1 MRNLIITINASTR
14 KIETNKNFLGING
27 ENLNGDL
34 IVEFKDEFIDGF
46 AYLEIFDGS
55 QKYLLSMEKVEE
67 HYVLPI
73 LSSLLAT
80 VGDLQCQIR
89 VNSQFDANS
98 VSIFKSEKFKLPVL
112 EAINATETM
121 PEQYPT
127 WIEEADLKILNIQ
140 NNLNAEI
147 TEREQADANLQ
158 ANKQDKLT
166 QTQLDAVN
174 SGIDSTKVAQIG
186 TNTTN
191 ITNLTGRVGTAE
203 TNITNLQ
210 NKVDFIKSDV
220 VSGLDWATFN
230 TSNFNAIF
238 GAGWDTQLG
247 DYGCRANAS
256 DDTSGLA
263 TSLGFSGTYYVE
275 FKIWYVGTN
284 NAGILITITDSVSS
298 GYAHKAYTNV
308 TITRGA
314 NTDVHTM
321 FFDAYATTQN
331 LNNTKMSGAVT
342 DLFETSSSNITATI
356 TDITNFKFIEI
367 LFKNNTGLWA
377 SAIYPL
383 AFITRELQYSN
394 VPLFC
399 STNYSNADFWL
410 KVTFTSTTSCTIETA
425 NGGYT
430 MIRGI
435 N

>member
-147 TEREQADANLQ
+147 TAREQADANLQ

-284 NAGILITITDSVSS
+284 NTSLFITISDSGTKNVATANVLIDRNINVDIHSS
-298 GYAHKAYTNV
+298 
-308 TITRGA
+308 
-314 NTDVHTM
+314 
-321 FFDAYATTQN
+321 FFSAYADIKKYNMCPSDTTVTYTTQPAQFVTLMTAPTN
-331 LNNTKMSGAVT
+331 GVAYVRYALSGSGAIGVHLQT
-342 DLFETSSSNITATI
+342 SGGQDLIYNTQSWNDTGMHIYNAT
-356 TDITNFKFIEI
+356 FVMKKGQKLMCYE
-367 LFKNNTGLWA
+367 
-377 SAIYPL
+377 
-383 AFITRELQYSN
+383 
-394 VPLFC
+394 
-399 STNYSNADFWL
+399 NAMTYQWGSIIFV
-410 KVTFTSTTSCTIETA
+410 KSEEQS
-425 NGGYT
+425 
-430 MIRGI
+430 
-435 N
+435 

>member
-55 QKYLLSMEKVEE
+55 QKYLLSMEKVED

-147 TEREQADANLQ
+147 TAREQADANLQ

-166 QTQLDAVN
+166 QPQLDAVN

-210 NKVDFIKSDV
+210 NNKVDKTST
-220 VSGLDWATFN
+220 VSQIYGTNSNGEQATYTHS
-230 TSNFNAIF
+230 TSGGAWTIPQRNAD
-238 GAGWDTQLG
+238 GNVQVALNPTD
-247 DYGCRANAS
+247 DYSATSKLYADKYNMCPS
-256 DDTSGLA
+256 DDNSLTVTA
-263 TSLGFSGTYYVE
+263 TPVAGNIYFTAPANGMAYLRFNVSWNGQNSLGTIDFN
-275 FKIWYVGTN
+275 IVGTN
-284 NAGILITITDSVSS
+284 NNYLMYFSQEYYDTN
-298 GYAHKAYTNV
+298 AHVYMVNIPLKKGQRIRCNSL
-308 TITRGA
+308 A
-314 NTDVHTM
+314 NI
-321 FFDAYATTQN
+321 
-331 LNNTKMSGAVT
+331 
-342 DLFETSSSNITATI
+342 NINWGGMT
-356 TDITNFKFIEI
+356 FIKSE
-367 LFKNNTGLWA
+367 
-377 SAIYPL
+377 
-383 AFITRELQYSN
+383 EQ
-394 VPLFC
+394 
-399 STNYSNADFWL
+399 
-410 KVTFTSTTSCTIETA
+410 
-425 NGGYT
+425 
-430 MIRGI
+430 
-435 N
+435 